1 MAFRKLLAAFL
12 LSTLAVWVSAAPLS
26 NADLNAKLKNEVADT
41 ERAFAATMKAR
52 NLAGFLS
59 FLADD
64 AVFFNGPAALHGPKA
79 ISQLWAKFYDK
90 PDAPFSWEPDQVEV
104 LASGT
109 LASSS
114 GPVYGPDG
122 KLIARFNS
130 IWRLESPG
138 KWKIVFDKGEPV
150 CDCKKPAP

>member
-1 MAFRKLLAAFL
+1 MHFVKIAAMLSLWMSGAVALAAPP
-12 LSTLAVWVSAAPLS
+12 T
-26 NADLNAKLKNEVADT
+26 NAELKKQVADT

-52 NLAGFLS
+52 DLAGFIT
-59 FLADD
+59 FVADD
-64 AVFFNGPAALHGPKA
+64 ALFFSGPTPLHGKRA
-79 ISQLWAKFYDK
+79 VGDFWKKFYDK

-104 LASGT
+104 LSSGK

-130 IWRLESPG
+130 IWRLEANG
-138 KWKIVFDKGEPV
+138 QWKIVYDKGEPV
-150 CDCKKPAP
+150 CDCKKPAVP